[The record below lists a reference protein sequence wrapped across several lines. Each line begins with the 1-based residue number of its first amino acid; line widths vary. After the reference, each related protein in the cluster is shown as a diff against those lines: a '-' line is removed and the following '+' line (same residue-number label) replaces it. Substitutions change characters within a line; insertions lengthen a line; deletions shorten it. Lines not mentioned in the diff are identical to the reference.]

1 MNLWST
7 ATSVDER
14 DRAASVAVLSVG
26 SFEQHGAQLPV
37 VTDSIVACAIAQ
49 ALAGRY
55 RLLLPPIT
63 ISCSH
68 EHAGWPGTVSIRAQ
82 TLMAVIGDV
91 VQSLRQS
98 GIDHVVLV
106 NGHGGNYVL
115 SNVVQEANIEGPRLA
130 LYPSR
135 SDWDTA
141 RRLAGLTSTAHD
153 DMHAGEIET
162 SILLH
167 VAPDVVRPGYETA
180 DHTAD
185 RPHLILLGMR
195 GYTTSGVIGRPSLGT
210 AAKGKAVI
218 DSLTESFAATLTIL
232 TG

>member
-1 MNLWST
+1 
-7 ATSVDER
+7 
-14 DRAASVAVLSVG
+14 
-26 SFEQHGAQLPV
+26 
-37 VTDSIVACAIAQ
+37 VACAIAQ
-49 ALAGRY
+49 ALADRY
-55 RLLLPPIT
+55 RLLLLPPIT

-82 TLMAVIGDV
+82 TLTAVIGDV
-91 VQSLRQS
+91 VESLRQS
-98 GIDHVVLV
+98 GIRRVVLV

-115 SNVVQEANIEGPRLA
+115 SNVVQEANIDGPRLA

-141 RRLAGLTSTAHD
+141 RQRAGLTSTAHD

-185 RPHLILLGMR
+185 RPHLTVLGMR
-195 GYTTSGVIGRPSLGT
+195 AYTTSGVIGHPSLGT
-210 AAKGKAVI
+210 AVKGKAVI
-218 DSLTESFAATLTIL
+218 DSLTDGFAATLTLL